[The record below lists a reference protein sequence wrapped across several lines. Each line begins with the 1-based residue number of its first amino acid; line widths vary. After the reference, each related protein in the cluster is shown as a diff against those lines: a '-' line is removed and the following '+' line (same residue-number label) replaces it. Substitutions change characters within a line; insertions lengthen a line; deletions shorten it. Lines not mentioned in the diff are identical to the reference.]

1 MVIYTFYNRT
11 NTHVAEY
18 LFVQVLIKKE
28 NQMKLLSFVALKGG
42 VGKTTD
48 GLCTGQGFAK
58 KGKRV
63 LFVDFD
69 HQCNLSHYYDVY
81 KDSGTVANIFTK
93 SGEVEI
99 VNVAPNIDLIPGSMR
114 LDEAERQLETDPNKN
129 MVLYDWLDLN
139 VEKMNLIEYDYI
151 IFDCRPDFGIATK
164 NAIAVSHVLFSPIIP
179 SDFAYDSKVNL
190 EVRLEAYRK
199 EEIVRPSRESLITA
213 KLYFL
218 PNMIKHNT
226 NKSTELL
233 EALDK
238 DDNVISY
245 IPQKELLNKA
255 TKDNTIMDMMEDSVT
270 YSKHKDFFKALN
282 KSIDEMQAIVDA
294 A

>member
-114 LDEAERQLETDPNKN
+114 LDEAERQLETNPNKN

-139 VEKMNLIEYDYI
+139 VEKMNLIE
-151 IFDCRPDFGIATK
+151 
-164 NAIAVSHVLFSPIIP
+164 NQ
-179 SDFAYDSKVNL
+179 
-190 EVRLEAYRK
+190 
-199 EEIVRPSRESLITA
+199 
-213 KLYFL
+213 
-218 PNMIKHNT
+218 
-226 NKSTELL
+226 
-233 EALDK
+233 K
-238 DDNVISY
+238 DIQNVIRTVFGKKMFIY
-245 IPQKELLNKA
+245 AVNRKG
-255 TKDNTIMDMMEDSVT
+255 
-270 YSKHKDFFKALN
+270 
-282 KSIDEMQAIVDA
+282 SIDLQQKYMNLLQLSRLPKAETIQIDFIGD
-294 A
+294 

>member
-1 MVIYTFYNRT
+1 
-11 NTHVAEY
+11 
-18 LFVQVLIKKE
+18 
-28 NQMKLLSFVALKGG
+28 MKLLSFVALKGG

-48 GLCTGQGFAK
+48 GLCIGQGFAK

-93 SGEVEI
+93 SGDVEI

-199 EEIVRPSRESLITA
+199 EEIVRP
-213 KLYFL
+213 
-218 PNMIKHNT
+218 NMIKHNT

-233 EALDK
+233 EALEK
-238 DDNVISY
+238 GDNVISY